1 MAHNWVNMGEI
12 LNFQFPF
19 TVNLNFSKYQLSCVW
34 WCVANSIWAQC
45 VSSFVSATYCPPSI
59 YLPLLLSLSSSFLFI
74 TNIAKW
80 YWWWWWVLLARYK
93 EILTHNKFWKY
104 FQSLKNFK
112 TKFLF
117 SDMNSVLYFKG
128 NWENKNKKTSSSVFL
143 IFLELQTRAFLANR
157 ISKILITKHF
167 ISARQYID
175 PLLALLLSSIL
186 ALIFFVN
193 QFRFLIGYWTGSL
206 GVCVSVCV

>member
-1 MAHNWVNMGEI
+1 
-12 LNFQFPF
+12 
-19 TVNLNFSKYQLSCVW
+19 
-34 WCVANSIWAQC
+34 
-45 VSSFVSATYCPPSI
+45 
-59 YLPLLLSLSSSFLFI
+59 
-74 TNIAKW
+74 
-80 YWWWWWVLLARYK
+80 
-93 EILTHNKFWKY
+93 
-104 FQSLKNFK
+104 
-112 TKFLF
+112 
-117 SDMNSVLYFKG
+117 MNSVLYFKG

-206 GVCVSVCV
+206 GVCVSVCVQSEYILSIFTNPKTYVLFAVFDIKKFDIKKGDELERFGKKISHNCL